1 MSSPFLWHTQEVDSV
16 AYELKT
22 DLEQG
27 LSNKEAASRLAAYGP
42 NELSVPEHLSWVKV
56 FTRQNISLM
65 IPVLAL
71 ASVILFRTGRTSTA
85 VLVICVSIVSII
97 LSSLQEIRSETLL
110 RYFRKLASKSIHA
123 RVLRSGHIDLV
134 KATDLAPGD
143 IICFEAGDQIP
154 ADGRLI
160 EAKHLAVDE
169 SVFLET
175 TEPTE
180 KGVNVVSEDIMP
192 LHPIQQR
199 RNMIFMGTSV
209 VSGSGRAI
217 IIATGMQTQIA
228 QVSLSQTEESEVD
241 QSSTLEAR
249 LMKKGLWVAVGCIAF
264 SVLLWIAAKFLVN
277 MSTLDGAV
285 VGMSFLIAAWPM
297 GLIDAVSMA
306 LTTGM
311 KKLTKNQIVIRQP
324 SGMEALASVTALCSE
339 KTGIM
344 TQNLM
349 TVKKVFVDGRII
361 SVEGDGYD
369 PESGGF
375 PPNAEEDNPDL
386 PLLLTAASVCTDT
399 EVKNTTEGWS
409 VMGDATEGALIVAAM
424 KGGVSKDELGL
435 TLEKLAELPFDPE
448 RKRMSVVFRAPNDEM
463 FLFTRGSLETVMDIC
478 SNIQLYGYVEDLDI
492 GKQHA
497 IWAVDQS
504 FARERMLSLAFA
516 YRKLEE
522 EPENYTVETIER
534 DLVFVG
540 MMGIADPLRADV
552 KPAVSKCLDGG
563 VETIMLTGDHTST
576 AFAFAQALDIAR
588 DVSETLSGEDLD
600 IMGEKEYSSSAEK
613 FSVYADVSPDQKL
626 RIVRT
631 LRDKDEVIAVIGKD
645 AGDVPAIEEADVGI
659 AAGQNGSSATI
670 NASDVVIMD
679 SSFATAVNA
688 IETMRG
694 AYGNARKIA
703 RYFLSGG
710 AATAFTILIALIIRI
725 FWRNSPF
732 PPLSFLHVLW
742 INLLGV
748 SISAIAIIFNPLTD
762 GAMKEGPYPRGSIF
776 DSRAKSEMVIRTLV
790 ATAFALI
797 AFAFSL
803 GYQKS
808 LWVNNQSRAITAVLT
823 VLIMSQ
829 LAFAFQRRR
838 TPDESFSSRFL
849 KNKLLLI
856 LTSLVILIHLSVI
869 YVPRINQIFGMKP
882 LSLVDWIPVLAAFV
896 ICLLP
901 LDELFS
907 NRAGKEGSDL
917 AVEGIN
923 DELTE
928 KDNGESIAP
937 EEIVDQ

>member
-42 NELSVPEHLSWVKV
+42 NELSVPERLSWARI

-65 IPVLAL
+65 IPILAL
-71 ASVILFRTGRTSTA
+71 ASVILFRTGQSNA
-85 VLVICVSIVSII
+85 AFLAIGISIVSII
-97 LSSLQEIRSETLL
+97 LSSLQEIRSEKLL
-110 RYFRKLASKSIHA
+110 QYFRKLASRSIRA

-160 EAKHLAVDE
+160 GAKNLAVDE
-169 SVFLET
+169 SVFLGT
-175 TEPTE
+175 TEPME
-180 KGVNVVSEDIMP
+180 KDVDVVSEDVMP
-192 LHPIQQR
+192 LHPIRQR
-199 RNMIFMGTSV
+199 KNMVFMGTSV

-217 IIATGMQTQIA
+217 IIATGMQTHIA
-228 QVSLSQTEESEVD
+228 QVSLSQTEESETD
-241 QSSTLEAR
+241 QGSTLEAR
-249 LMKKGLWVAVGCIAF
+249 LVRKGLWVAVGCIIF
-264 SVLLWIAAKFLVN
+264 SVLIWIAARFLIN
-277 MSTLDGAV
+277 ISSLHGAMM
-285 VGMSFLIAAWPM
+285 GISFLIAAWPM
-297 GLIDAVSMA
+297 GLIDAAAMA

-311 KKLTKNQIVIRQP
+311 KRLTRSKVVIRQP
-324 SGMEALASVTALCSE
+324 SETEALASVTSLCSE

-349 TVKKVFVDGRII
+349 TVRKVFVDGHIM

-369 PESGGF
+369 PELGGF
-375 PPNAEEDNPDL
+375 PPDAESDNPDL

-424 KGGVSKDELGL
+424 KGRVSKDELGL

-448 RKRMSVVFRAPNDEM
+448 RKRMSVVFKAPNDEM
-463 FLFTRGSLETVMDIC
+463 FVFTRGSLETVMDIC

-522 EPENYTVETIER
+522 EPESYTVETVER

-552 KPAVSKCLDGG
+552 KPAVSRCFDGG

-613 FSVYADVSPDQKL
+613 FSVYADVSSDQKL

-631 LRDKDEVIAVIGKD
+631 LRDKGEVIAVIGKD
-645 AGDVPAIEEADVGI
+645 AGDAAAVEEADVGI
-659 AAGQNGSSATI
+659 AAGENGSSATI
-670 NASDVVIMD
+670 NAADVVIMD
-679 SSFATAVNA
+679 NSFATAVNA
-688 IETMRG
+688 IEIMRG
-694 AYGNARKIA
+694 AYGNARKIV
-703 RYFLSGG
+703 RYFLTGS
-710 AATAFTILIALIIRI
+710 AATAFTILVAMIISI
-725 FWRNSPF
+725 FWRSSPF

-748 SISAIAIIFNPLTD
+748 SIPAIAIIFNPVTD
-762 GAMKEGPYPRGSIF
+762 SAMKEWPYPRGSVS
-776 DSRAKSEMVIRTLV
+776 DSRAKGEIVIRTLV
-790 ATAFALI
+790 ATTFALI
-797 AFAFSL
+797 AFVFSL

-808 LWVNNQSRAITAVLT
+808 LWGINQDRAMTAAVT
-823 VLIMSQ
+823 ALIMSQ
-829 LAFAFQRRR
+829 LAFAFQCRR
-838 TPDESFSSRFL
+838 TPDESFASRFL
-849 KNKLLLI
+849 TNKLLLI
-856 LTSLVILIHLSVI
+856 LAPLVILIHLSVI
-869 YVPRINQIFGMKP
+869 YISHVNQIFTMKP
-882 LSLVDWIPVLAAFV
+882 LSPVDWIPVLAAFA
-896 ICLLP
+896 ICSLP

-907 NRAGKEGSDL
+907 IRSGREESDPAL
-917 AVEGIN
+917 EEIN
-923 DELTE
+923 DELTDE
-928 KDNGESIAP
+928 GNDELIAQ
-937 EEIVDQ
+937 EEITDQ

>member
-1 MSSPFLWHTQEVDSV
+1 MSSPFPWHTQEIDSV
-16 AYELKT
+16 AYELNT

-42 NELSVPEHLSWVKV
+42 NELSVPEHLSWAKI

-65 IPVLAL
+65 IPILAL
-71 ASVILFRTGRTSTA
+71 ASVILLRTGQPNVA
-85 VLVICVSIVSII
+85 ILVIGLSIVSII
-97 LSSLQEIRSETLL
+97 LSTLQEIRSEKLL
-110 RYFRKLASKSIHA
+110 RYFRKLASRSMRA
-123 RVLRSGHIDLV
+123 RVLRSGHIDPV

-160 EAKHLAVDE
+160 EAKNLAVDE
-169 SVFLET
+169 SVFLGA
-175 TEPTE
+175 TEPNE
-180 KGVNVVSEDIMP
+180 KDVDVVSEDVMP

-199 RNMIFMGTSV
+199 KNMVFMGTSV
-209 VSGSGRAI
+209 VGGSGRAI
-217 IIATGMQTQIA
+217 VIATGMQTQVA
-228 QVSLSQTEESEVD
+228 QVFLSQTEESETD
-241 QSSTLEAR
+241 QSSTLEAG
-249 LMKKGLWVAVGCIAF
+249 LAGKGLWVAAGCIAF
-264 SVLLWIAAKFLVN
+264 SVLLWIVARFLIN
-277 MSTLDGAV
+277 MSSLDGAM
-285 VGMSFLIAAWPM
+285 VGMCFLIAAWPM
-297 GLIDAVSMA
+297 GLIDAVAMA

-311 KKLTKNQIVIRQP
+311 KKLTRNQVVIRQP
-324 SGMEALASVTALCSE
+324 SGTEALASVTALCSE

-344 TQNLM
+344 TQNQM
-349 TVKKVFVDGRII
+349 TVKKVFVDGRIM

-369 PESGGF
+369 PETGGF
-375 PPNAEEDNPDL
+375 PPDAEEDNPDL

-409 VMGDATEGALIVAAM
+409 VIGDTTEAALIVAAM

-463 FLFTRGSLETVMDIC
+463 FVFIRGSLETVMDIC

-516 YRKLEE
+516 YRKLGE
-522 EPENYTVETIER
+522 EPESYTVETIER

-588 DVSETLSGEDLD
+588 DLSETLNGEDLD

-613 FSVYADVSPDQKL
+613 FSVYADVSSDQKL

-631 LRDKDEVIAVIGKD
+631 LRDKGEVIAVIGKD
-645 AGDVPAIEEADVGI
+645 AGDAAAVEEADVGI

-670 NASDVVIMD
+670 SAADVVIMD
-679 SSFATAVNA
+679 NSFATAVDA

-694 AYGNARKIA
+694 AYGNAGKIV
-703 RYFLSGG
+703 RYFLTGS
-710 AATAFTILIALIIRI
+710 AATALTILVALIIRI
-725 FWRNSPF
+725 FWRSSPF

-748 SISAIAIIFNPLTD
+748 SISAVAIIFNPLTD
-762 GAMKEGPYPRGSIF
+762 GTMKEGPYPRGSIF
-776 DSRAKSEMVIRTLV
+776 DSSARIEIVIRTLV
-790 ATAFALI
+790 ATALALI
-797 AFAFSL
+797 AFAFS
-803 GYQKS
+803 S
-808 LWVNNQSRAITAVLT
+808 LWEVNQDRAMTAAVT
-823 VLIMSQ
+823 ALIMSQ
-829 LAFAFQRRR
+829 LAFAFQYRR
-838 TPDESFSSRFL
+838 TPDESFTSGFL
-849 KNKLLLI
+849 TNKLLLI
-856 LTSLVILIHLSVI
+856 LASLVILIHISVVYI
-869 YVPRINQIFGMKP
+869 PHINQIFGMKP
-882 LSLVDWIPVLAAFV
+882 LSPVDWIPVLAAFV
-896 ICLLP
+896 ICSLP
-901 LDELFS
+901 LNELFS
-907 NRAGKEGSDL
+907 IRTQKEKSDL

-923 DELTE
+923 DELTDE
-928 KDNGESIAP
+928 DNGELIAP
-937 EEIVDQ
+937 GEITDQ

>member
-1 MSSPFLWHTQEVDSV
+1 
-16 AYELKT
+16 
-22 DLEQG
+22 
-27 LSNKEAASRLAAYGP
+27 
-42 NELSVPEHLSWVKV
+42 
-56 FTRQNISLM
+56 
-65 IPVLAL
+65 
-71 ASVILFRTGRTSTA
+71 
-85 VLVICVSIVSII
+85 
-97 LSSLQEIRSETLL
+97 
-110 RYFRKLASKSIHA
+110 
-123 RVLRSGHIDLV
+123 
-134 KATDLAPGD
+134 
-143 IICFEAGDQIP
+143 
-154 ADGRLI
+154 
-160 EAKHLAVDE
+160 
-169 SVFLET
+169 
-175 TEPTE
+175 
-180 KGVNVVSEDIMP
+180 
-192 LHPIQQR
+192 
-199 RNMIFMGTSV
+199 
-209 VSGSGRAI
+209 
-217 IIATGMQTQIA
+217 
-228 QVSLSQTEESEVD
+228 
-241 QSSTLEAR
+241 
-249 LMKKGLWVAVGCIAF
+249 
-264 SVLLWIAAKFLVN
+264 
-277 MSTLDGAV
+277 
-285 VGMSFLIAAWPM
+285 MSFLIAAWPM
-297 GLIDAVSMA
+297 GLIDAVAMA

-344 TQNLM
+344 TQNRM
-349 TVKKVFVDGRII
+349 TVKKVFVDGRIM

-829 LAFAFQRRR
+829 LAFALQRRR

>member
-42 NELSVPEHLSWVKV
+42 NELSAPGHLSWAKV

-71 ASVILFRTGRTSTA
+71 ASVVLFRTGRTSTA
-85 VLVICVSIVSII
+85 ILVIGVSIVSII

-169 SVFLET
+169 SVFLGT
-175 TEPTE
+175 IEPTE
-180 KGVNVVSEDIMP
+180 KDVDVVSEDVMP

-209 VSGSGRAI
+209 ISGSGRAI

-228 QVSLSQTEESEVD
+228 QVSLNQIEESETD
-241 QSSTLEAR
+241 RSSTLEAR
-249 LMKKGLWVAVGCIAF
+249 LVKKGLWAAVGCIAF

-277 MSTLDGAV
+277 MSTLDGAM

-344 TQNLM
+344 TQNQM
-349 TVKKVFVDGRII
+349 TVKKVFVDGRIM

-409 VMGDATEGALIVAAM
+409 VIGDATEGALIVAAM
-424 KGGVSKDELGL
+424 KGGVSKDELAL

-522 EPENYTVETIER
+522 EPESYTVETVER
-534 DLVFVG
+534 DMVFVG
-540 MMGIADPLRADV
+540 MMGVADPLRADI

-613 FSVYADVSPDQKL
+613 FSVYADVSSDQKL

-631 LRDKDEVIAVIGKD
+631 LMDKDEVIAVIGKD
-645 AGDVPAIEEADVGI
+645 ADDAPAIEEADVGI

-670 NASDVVIMD
+670 NVADVVIMD

-703 RYFLSGG
+703 RYFLSGS

-748 SISAIAIIFNPLTD
+748 SISAIAIIFNPLPD
-762 GAMKEGPYPRGSIF
+762 GAMNEGPYPRGSIF
-776 DSRAKSEMVIRTLV
+776 DSRAKSEIVIRTLV
-790 ATAFALI
+790 ATAFVLI

-808 LWVNNQSRAITAVLT
+808 LWGINQSRAMTAALT
-823 VLIMSQ
+823 ALIMSQ

-838 TPDESFSSRFL
+838 IPDESFSSRFL

-896 ICLLP
+896 ICSLS

-917 AVEGIN
+917 AIEGIN
-923 DELTE
+923 DELTDE
-928 KDNGESIAP
+928 DNGELIAP
-937 EEIVDQ
+937 EEIADQ